1 MNNTPKSFYV
11 LYPKDKVTKNI
22 LDAIKVLSDDS
33 QRTGAHI
40 TVRGPYSK
48 KLRQSK
54 VDTCSQDITDTSLH
68 FSKVGNF
75 FDYGQNTVFFK
86 CDDNENLRKIWN
98 KKGYEDFEP
107 HVTLYDGTDKKF
119 AERLFYKLQQ
129 NFQPFEF
136 KVDKLSYLESKS
148 KSSDTMGFYR
158 HRLKQDFVNFKPLKD
173 ILNTDIDKEKI
184 SKIKEHNKLKYI
196 GKLCQNI
203 KYK

>member
-11 LYPKDKVTKNI
+11 LYPQDKIINNI
-22 LDAIKVLSDDS
+22 LNAIKVFSDDS

-48 KLRQSK
+48 KLAQSK

-86 CDDNENLRKIWN
+86 CDDNENLRKIWS

-107 HVTLYDGTDKKF
+107 HVTLYDGTDEKF
-119 AERLFYKLQQ
+119 AKRLFDKLQQ

-148 KSSDTMGFYR
+148 SDAMDFYR
-158 HRLKQDFVNFKPLKD
+158 HRLKQDFVNFEDLKG

-184 SKIKEHNKLKYI
+184 NKIKEHNKLNYI
-196 GKLCQNI
+196 GKLNAKLCQSI
-203 KYK
+203 